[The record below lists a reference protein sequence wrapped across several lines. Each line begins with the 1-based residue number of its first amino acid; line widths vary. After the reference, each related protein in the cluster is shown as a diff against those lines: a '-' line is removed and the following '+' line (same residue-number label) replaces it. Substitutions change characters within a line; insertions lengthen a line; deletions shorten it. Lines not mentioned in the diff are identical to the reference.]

1 MSKKND
7 GFVMVFTSPN
17 SDETTQ
23 LPLPAPKGPEQR
35 DTVLWLVLKALKF
48 FAWAAAV

>member
-23 LPLPAPKGPEQR
+23 LPLPPTGPERR
-35 DTVLWLVLKALKF
+35 DTVLWLVFKALKF